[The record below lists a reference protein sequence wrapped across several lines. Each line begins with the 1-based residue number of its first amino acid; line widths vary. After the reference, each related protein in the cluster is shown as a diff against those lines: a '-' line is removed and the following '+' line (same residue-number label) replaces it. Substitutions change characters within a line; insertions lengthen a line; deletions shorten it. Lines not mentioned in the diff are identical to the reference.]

1 MSLSGAEPEVGGPG
15 RCGRG
20 RSTSHSWRMLTL
32 ASRNWQS
39 TACATTADH
48 PRPGLSS
55 VSGPA
60 GWFVSTCSWGM
71 TQMATCDSSRSK
83 NAHEPRNPYYV
94 PLHTFPVTFR
104 GLGSSHQPSD
114 GSSGNGEADPGLGA
128 PGAVG
133 TGAAAAWERSQSPTR
148 WKCAKETVLAGPP
161 TVCARRA
168 WLRCFSPAREVKA
181 GTFRSSSV
189 LWGSVREH
197 LPYPQVERKGV
208 PRRILELEPAPQPS
222 VSATLGIT
230 YPLGPGGG
238 RETNPAPGPCCHTFE
253 EMRYRKVTVRYEA
266 LHSINYHHGA
276 SLPEGLD

>member
-1 MSLSGAEPEVGGPG
+1 MSLSGVEPEVGGPG

-20 RSTSHSWRMLTL
+20 RSASHSWRMLTL

-39 TACATTADH
+39 AACATTADH

-71 TQMATCDSSRSK
+71 TQMATCDSSRWK

-189 LWGSVREH
+189 L
-197 LPYPQVERKGV
+197 
-208 PRRILELEPAPQPS
+208 
-222 VSATLGIT
+222 
-230 YPLGPGGG
+230 
-238 RETNPAPGPCCHTFE
+238 
-253 EMRYRKVTVRYEA
+253 
-266 LHSINYHHGA
+266 
-276 SLPEGLD
+276 